1 MHRLLFAEACN
12 SSPISARFDRV
23 TSADRSAKPKKPRR
37 VRQKRSYNAHK
48 EDPVVVSFMRYS
60 ETCE

>member
-1 MHRLLFAEACN
+1 MHRLLFAEARYCG
-12 SSPISARFDRV
+12 PISTRFNRV
-23 TSADRSAKPKKPRR
+23 TSANRSAKPKKPRR

-48 EDPVVVSFMRYS
+48 EDPVVVSIMRYS

>member
-1 MHRLLFAEACN
+1 MHRLLFAEACDRG
-12 SSPISARFDRV
+12 PIGAGFNRV
-23 TSADRSAKPKKPRR
+23 TSADRRTQPKKPRR

-48 EDPVVVSFMRYS
+48 EDPVVVSIMRYS